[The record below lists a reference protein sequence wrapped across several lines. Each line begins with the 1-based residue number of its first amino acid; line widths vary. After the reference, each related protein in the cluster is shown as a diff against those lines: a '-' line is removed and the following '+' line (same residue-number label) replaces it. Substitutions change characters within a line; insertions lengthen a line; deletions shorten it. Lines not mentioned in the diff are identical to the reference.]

1 MANRTSCSAG
11 RTTLI
16 DPNAFDGQSSSSN
29 IPVQHED
36 LTIYVELTTNKKART
51 ILTTNVDTN
60 TSTSQSSAGVT
71 INFIEGS
78 DFGDGKKYLSTK
90 FTELTTAFEGD
101 NEQENLGI
109 TNIDIDFNSSFAP
122 MITIQ
127 FVDVRGSAIFQNEN
141 NVGTNKNKY
150 SVLFQLPYPLYK
162 LKIKGY
168 YGQMVEYCLHMVKF
182 NSKFNSKS
190 GNFEITA
197 QFVGYTYAMLSDMLV
212 GYLRGISE
220 TTYGRQRYDEL
231 KKEDPNIKTLDELYK
246 AISEIN
252 VKTTKILQTSAD
264 YKDLKNNNDAVEK
277 LEEIKLQLNS
287 TGKLL
292 DINPNLNKYI
302 YYIIDYDKYLA
313 NIDSNSSIVNGANE
327 SIKNL
332 VGQYNG
338 IKQNSLLNF
347 DNDLQINIGSD
358 TTIKSVKQ
366 RVFSDEQSTDGL
378 PNRAVSISEDKK
390 IYFVDNRKKFEILD
404 TKIGDLNSDS
414 ENKRKKI
421 GEDLRQSIKNELGF
435 DPTVRNIFYVL
446 TTSVEVF
453 LYVLYRVSKEAG
465 AIDNNIRKNE
475 LKRVFDKS
483 NITDITDIKSRNSEY
498 YPWPDYREYIND
510 VGYVSEYLGKAVNSD
525 NVDELRFIDDLLLG
539 LVRSAQNRQN
549 IENAISQT
557 TSNWIPS
564 NPFDTRL
571 TGVENFPYTRVSA
584 DANDVNRLIAYILIR
599 STTFLSVTN
608 RFLTNDEISS
618 MAKIECNAMYNDF
631 PNKSITTA
639 LGVLNR
645 DSYLI
650 SSFDNNGTKIQILKK
665 DNNQYLYDYYKI
677 NNRYYI
683 PIKDRILQSSNSNND
698 YTPTQLSRDT
708 SPYDVFLSNYYST
721 PNFNKFDDGAYYVSF
736 YTVDQYQSEVKS
748 LQEPLNL
755 LTNPNVQDVIINY
768 ESLKNT
774 EIKSSSDLKN
784 IGFQCFSGQYG
795 IQEYNNINWGT
806 DIYGNLNYAYVFY
819 SEDKFSSDDNGFS
832 KKIDK
837 NKYAKYIFD
846 ENTSSFQVYNPGS
859 LKRETIKN
867 TRSSLNEYKNENSD
881 LTYSDISFKVQQ
893 FRAVGTGPTGQYSLF
908 GSRFYYSQNSDESKA
923 LLFLHTIPFTGLDKK
938 LNDGGIFNVTE
949 IYNTFAYRG
958 GFVYVPKLWVA
969 FIGGMMWRYEQ
980 QTDPIKFF
988 DVNSNFKKSFFPAIN
1003 NDTGFL
1009 YEQYPFQTKNQYLI
1023 SRIDTFSTL
1032 QISPSDYSLEFDK
1045 TFVYLPQ
1052 QVKNSFINVFKN
1064 FVSNE
1069 WKNIKNSLEIFDGDG
1084 EQWCQTWENSFLNT
1098 PLINDSDTN
1107 EKKISTSIIKQNY
1120 KNYFNYDI
1128 ISPTICKGLLCT
1140 GDIGPEHEL
1149 FLLIKSDS
1157 QIVKD
1162 IVSLMNE
1169 QIVMANGTW
1178 RIWDKDGLTNYGS
1191 DESNSFPI
1199 IVYDN
1204 DINTYL
1210 DNFVSQSSVEKQNN
1224 NVFTQEQQIKQ
1235 QTFGTSNEDTIKLG
1249 LYKTCKNIY
1258 DKWIGDVTL
1267 GEEDGQNIIFQ
1278 CGARSV
1284 VDQELAKKRIGNDNA
1299 KLRFIDNFRFVTRS
1313 FRDIGDEMAINPMPI
1328 NEYLSSNQNS
1338 SFYDLS
1344 TYLLSSNNFDFV
1356 PLPNFINYRDPNLLD
1371 SVFKPFPASTFKI
1384 DGQSG
1389 NNCGPTFV
1397 CVYVGERSKNLDF
1410 GDLNYPNDGFDINC
1424 DENGN
1429 LTPGVPD
1436 DFITNNNPYEDKVTF
1451 FKVSY
1456 GQQNQN
1462 IFKDITLDQSE
1473 FSETAESL
1481 KIIDDISTKSSE
1493 TNRTLAGQNIYNV
1506 YSIRSYKAE
1515 VEMMGNAMIQPM
1527 MYFQLNNIPMFHGA
1541 YMITRVKHSITP
1553 NHMSTNFTGVRI
1565 RKADTKIVTSGDFYS
1580 SLLNSFGVV
1589 ETTNAQSTTNNPQ
1602 IGPNAFPD
1610 QAASAAGFI
1619 YPFDHGGKVSVR
1631 SSIGPRDGSFH
1642 DGLDYSISD
1651 GTNLLA
1657 IADGTISLLR
1667 LQNENGSSK
1676 GYGLFFVID
1685 HGLIGN
1691 KYYKSV
1697 YGHVSQLNKAI
1708 FGYNVQDFENDT
1720 VLFNKVLGFD
1730 YNPNIFVKRGT
1741 VLGLSGGIKEKNII
1755 KGYDLAGKS
1764 TGAHLHF
1771 ELRIDSVNKTYTN
1784 MPSVDPTPY
1793 FPVVNLRYTKDGVD
1807 KDYYQQFPNSKP
1819 VNASQSNENPQGTIA
1834 DFWTLVSICSLEAGI
1849 PQARAD
1855 VAQSIYNRFYTPNQ
1869 PYGITIKNII
1879 INKGQYTPVSRN
1891 YNDWVAISDAQTAI
1905 KAVKGSKPEWDE
1917 TRVKKEL
1924 QDTINSIKDRQLIE
1938 NAKRFVETRT
1948 EFKSY
1953 CEGDSPVER
1962 EPKNQNNCFSWQYA
1976 GKVLKGQQARSID
1989 WGNINTNMV

>member
-404 TKIGDLNSDS
+404 TKISDLNSDS

-639 LGVLNR
+639 LGVLNN
-645 DSYLI
+645 DNYLT
-650 SSFDNNGTKIQILKK
+650 SSFDNDGTTIQILKK

-755 LTNPNVQDVIINY
+755 LNNSNVQNVIINY

-819 SEDKFSSDDNGFS
+819 SDEKYDDTQNCFTIS
-832 KKIDK
+832 IDK
-837 NKYAKYIFD
+837 NKLSSYIFNETGYTFD
-846 ENTSSFQVYNPGS
+846 IPNSINTFDGLIN
-859 LKRETIKN
+859 EITN
-867 TRSSLNEYKNENSD
+867 TRQALNQYNSNNNSNI
-881 LTYSDISFKVQQ
+881 TYPKIGFNVINDEF
-893 FRAVGTGPTGQYSLF
+893 SLF
-908 GSRFYYSQNSDESKA
+908 GSRFYYSQTTEEAKA
-923 LLFLHTIPFTGLDKK
+923 LLFLHTLPFNGLATRSSDQNKK
-938 LNDGGIFNVTE
+938 NGILGIKE
-949 IYNTFAYRG
+949 IYNTLAYRG
-958 GFVYVPKLWVA
+958 GFIYVPKLWVA
-969 FIGGMMWRYEQ
+969 FIGGMIWRNGYSENGQ
-980 QTDPIKFF
+980 NVDPIKFF
-988 DVNSNFKKSFFPAIN
+988 DVNSSFKKSFFDSFGDNTTLESYPSQYQYI
-1003 NDTGFL
+1003 TGKVNV
-1009 YEQYPFQTKNQYLI
+1009 E
-1023 SRIDTFSTL
+1023 TL
-1032 QISPSDYSLEFDK
+1032 SVQNRENSVDFDK
-1045 TFVYLPQ
+1045 TFGYLPL
-1052 QVKNSFINVFKN
+1052 QVKNEFVKQFKN
-1064 FVSNE
+1064 FVSGE
-1069 WKNIKNSLEIFDGDG
+1069 WVNIKNSLEIFDGNG
-1084 EQWCQTWENSFLNT
+1084 EAWCQNFKYTFNDTTIFLN
-1098 PLINDSDTN
+1098 NDTN
-1107 EKKISTSIIKQNY
+1107 KYNFPVSLIQLNY
-1120 KNYFNYDI
+1120 KNYSNYDI
-1128 ISPTICKGLLCT
+1128 ITPINTVQGIAKNYNN
-1140 GDIGPEHEL
+1140 EL
-1149 FLLIKSDS
+1149 FLVLKGDS

-1169 QIVMANGTW
+1169 KIVMANGTW
-1178 RIWDKDGLTNYGS
+1178 RIWDKNGLTNYGS

-1210 DNFVSQSSVEKQNN
+1210 DNFVSQASVEKQNN

-1819 VNASQSNENPQGTIA
+1819 VNASQFNENPQGTIA